1 LDHQLKGI
9 IFALASAAGFAVMP
23 FFAIYAYQA
32 EVNITTLL
40 LLRFS
45 IAALFFF
52 GYLLWKKQSLQ
63 VTKKQL
69 LALFILGGVFYNFQA
84 NCYFTAV
91 KYIPTSMVALLLYT
105 YPIFVAVLSFVID
118 KEKLTRATVLAI
130 GLSFLG
136 LGLFLGTSFG
146 HVNFYGVI
154 LAIGSGFIYSLYI
167 ILGNRVIKNLPP
179 MLTSAYVTLFAAIAL
194 LSMGVYKKEIT
205 FDFPWQA
212 WGSILGV
219 VLFSTI
225 LAIAAFF
232 RSLELIG
239 STRASVIS
247 MVEPLLTSIFGI
259 VLINEKLGPFQII
272 GGLTVLVGAAIVV
285 TQTGK
290 NNEEKIIVLEE
301 KSTL

>member
-1 LDHQLKGI
+1 LNHQLKGI
-9 IFALASAAGFAVMP
+9 IYALASAAGFAVMP
-23 FFAIYAYQA
+23 FFAIYAYKA
-32 EVNITTLL
+32 EVNITTIL

-63 VTKKQL
+63 ITKKQL
-69 LALFILGGVFYNFQA
+69 LALFILGGVFYNLQA
-84 NCYFTAV
+84 NCYFSAV

-105 YPIFVAVLSFVID
+105 YPIFVAILSFWID
-118 KEKLTRATVLAI
+118 KERLTKATALAI

-146 HVNFYGVI
+146 HVNFYGVT
-154 LAIGSGFIYSLYI
+154 LAIGAGFIYSLYI

-194 LSMGVYKKEIT
+194 LSMGIYKKEIT
-205 FDFPWQA
+205 FDFPIQA
-212 WGSILGV
+212 WGPILGV

-232 RSLELIG
+232 KSLELIG

-247 MVEPLLTSIFGI
+247 MVEPLITSIFAI
-259 VLINEKLGPFQII
+259 ILINEKLEPFQII
-272 GGLTVLVGAAIVV
+272 GGLTVLIGATIVV
-285 TQTGK
+285 TQTGRSH
-290 NNEEKIIVLEE
+290 EEKIIVLEE